1 MNTNEIQDKV
11 AAARA
16 ELARV
21 LAEAELAEMMS
32 NPIAYRAKI
41 EAEARAKVLS
51 EKISNRRPKGS
62 MNALAENVLGLFRA
76 FPNAKFNM
84 DRIVGD
90 LARMGVNAER
100 THLNPVIAFLK
111 KNEQIVSV
119 AHGLYSLAPEKV
131 GSGN

>member
-1 MNTNEIQDKV
+1 MNSIQDRV
-11 AAARA
+11 AAAKA

-21 LAEAELAEMMS
+21 LAEAETAEMMAD
-32 NPIAYRAKI
+32 PAKYRAKI
-41 EAEARAKVLS
+41 EAEAEARAKGL
-51 EKISNRRPKGS
+51 SNRRPKGS
-62 MNALAENVLGLFRA
+62 MNALAENVLELFRA
-76 FPNAKFNM
+76 LPNAKFNM

-90 LARMGVNAER
+90 LARIGVNAKK